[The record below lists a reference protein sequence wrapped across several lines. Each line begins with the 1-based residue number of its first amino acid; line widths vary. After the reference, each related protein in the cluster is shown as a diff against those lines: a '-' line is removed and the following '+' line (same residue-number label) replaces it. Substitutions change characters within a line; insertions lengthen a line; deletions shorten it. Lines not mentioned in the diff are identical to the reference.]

1 MTEEPVSLAEAR
13 ALKASDN
20 KLWTALDCAKAFVRD
35 VEGGKIS
42 ADAILI
48 HYYEKHE
55 DGGRTLYCYSAQL
68 DREQE
73 IAMLVLAQ
81 NKAIREWSE

>member
-1 MTEEPVSLAEAR
+1 MTDEPVSLAEAR

-35 VEGGKIS
+35 VESGKIS

-48 HYYEKHE
+48 HYYDKH
-55 DGGRTLYCYSAQL
+55 
-68 DREQE
+68 
-73 IAMLVLAQ
+73 
-81 NKAIREWSE
+81 AIS